1 MCNFYIIILLYYR
14 KYFNI
19 IINNKN
25 IYKSF
30 TDFIPNYNTNIINR
44 VNVDNSNINQNNIIL
59 NNEIT
64 DLKNQIKNLNKENI
78 NYLKNQIKNLNKENI
93 NLKNENKILKSE
105 IQNLKNKNK
114 NLNSEIQNLNNKNNI
129 LKNQNDKLE
138 NEKNNYIT
146 QINDLTDRMNKLNLS
161 KGIQNQNVN
170 INDIVTV
177 LFQSIDQKVQIPMTG
192 TKTELF
198 VKLEERLYEEYK
210 DYKDSNNY
218 FTVNGRAIK
227 RFRTLEEN
235 KINNYDKILLEIY
248 E

>member
-1 MCNFYIIILLYYR
+1 M
-14 KYFNI
+14 YFNI
-19 IINNKN
+19 IINYQN

-78 NYLKNQIKNLNKENI
+78 N
-93 NLKNENKILKSE
+93 LKNENKNLKSE

-114 NLNSEIQNLNNKNNI
+114 NLNSEIENLNNKNNI
-129 LKNQNDKLE
+129 LKNENDKLK

>member
-1 MCNFYIIILLYYR
+1 MNV
-14 KYFNI
+14 
-19 IINNKN
+19 NNN
-25 IYKSF
+25 
-30 TDFIPNYNTNIINR
+30 
-44 VNVDNSNINQNNIIL
+44 NINQNNIIL

-78 NYLKNQIKNLNKENI
+78 N
-93 NLKNENKILKSE
+93 LKNENKNLNSEIQNIKNENKNLKSE

-114 NLNSEIQNLNNKNNI
+114 NLNSEIQILNNKNNI
-129 LKNQNDKLE
+129 LKNENDKLE
-138 NEKNNYIT
+138 NEKNNYIA
-146 QINDLTDRMNKLNLS
+146 QITDLTDRMNKLNLS
-161 KGIQNQNVN
+161 KGIQNKNVN

-218 FTVNGRAIK
+218 FTVNGRMIK
-227 RFRTLEEN
+227 RFRTIQEN
-235 KINNYDKILLEIY
+235 KLNDCDKILMNVY

>member
-1 MCNFYIIILLYYR
+1 MCNFLLYIIILLLYYR

-19 IINNKN
+19 IINYQK

-44 VNVDNSNINQNNIIL
+44 VNVNNNIINQNNIIL

-78 NYLKNQIKNLNKENI
+78 N
-93 NLKNENKILKSE
+93 LKNENKTLK
-105 IQNLKNKNK
+105 
-114 NLNSEIQNLNNKNNI
+114 SEIQNLNNKNNI
-129 LKNQNDKLE
+129 LKKENDKLK

-146 QINDLTDRMNKLNLS
+146 QINDLTERMNKLKS
-161 KGIQNQNVN
+161 KGIQIQNVN

-192 TKTELF
+192 PKTELF
-198 VKLEERLYEEYK
+198 VKLEEKLYEEYK

-227 RFRTLEEN
+227 RFRTIEEN